1 MPYTSERQSLL
12 KVCSIIIIVMMTIIL
27 LTTFW
32 QAIIFTREEL
42 ELFSLFNWLILSA
55 LLAYTLPK
63 GIWSICFIFFSAFS
77 IFHGGLVFVSAI
89 GLITDKD
96 ILYSI
101 SFWFHRTET
110 VYAIY
115 LMNFTMLIYALT
127 AVTFSKKASTTYDNL
142 DLRLIKRFHHIGGA
156 LLLFMITTFLLIGF
170 ATGAL
175 QSYTAYLTVINQS
188 PLVTLLFVYI
198 YLFMG
203 MAVVFV
209 SVSYRPGFGY
219 LYFLA
224 FAIWAVIAFK
234 VGLRGEVMFPTC
246 VAAAILGRRKIPIGT
261 FKLSLMIF
269 MMLIAIVIVKN
280 ARLSGD
286 YSEIDN
292 MNPLNALA
300 EMGSSLRTVQEVV
313 KWRNEGFKLLYGAS
327 YWAPFERQLALFL
340 PIERPPAKK
349 DKRLLNV
356 VVQEKAGPIG
366 FSPVAEAYLNFGEK
380 GIIFIAFILGISLA
394 KFDSIAS
401 TVRADTLIGVALI
414 PLFIMIRNSFT
425 FIPVQTIM
433 GIIIALI
440 ILQLAKIRVVN

>member
-1 MPYTSERQSLL
+1 MSYTNERQPLL
-12 KVCSIIIIVMMTIIL
+12 KVCSIIIIIMMTIIL
-27 LTTFW
+27 LTSFW
-32 QAIIFTREEL
+32 QAIVLTRQEL

-55 LLAYTLPK
+55 LLAYALPK

-77 IFHGGLVFVSAI
+77 IFHGGLVFVSAV

-101 SFWFHRTET
+101 SFWFHRAET
-110 VYAIY
+110 LYAIY

-127 AVTFSKKASTTYDNL
+127 AITFSKKASAIRDAL
-142 DLRLIKRFHHIGGA
+142 DVRLIKRFHHIGGA
-156 LLLFMITTFLLIGF
+156 LLLFMITTFLLVGF

-219 LYFLA
+219 LYFIA
-224 FAIWAVIAFK
+224 FTIWAIIAFK
-234 VGLRGEVMFPTC
+234 VGLRGEVMFPSC

-261 FKLSLMIF
+261 FKLSIMIF
-269 MMLIAIVIVKN
+269 IMLIAIVIVKN

-292 MNPLNALA
+292 INPLNAVA

-380 GIIFIAFILGISLA
+380 GIVFIAFILGISLA

-401 TVRADTLIGVALI
+401 TVRADTLMGVALI

-425 FIPVQTIM
+425 FIPVQTII
-433 GIIIALI
+433 GIVIALI

>member
-27 LTTFW
+27 LTSFW

-55 LLAYTLPK
+55 LLAYALPK

-101 SFWFHRTET
+101 SFWFHRNET

-127 AVTFSKKASTTYDNL
+127 AISFSKKATATHDTL

-156 LLLFMITTFLLIGF
+156 LLLFMITTFLLVGF

-188 PLVTLLFVYI
+188 PFVTLLFVYI

-209 SVSYRPGFGY
+209 AVSYRPGFGY
-219 LYFLA
+219 FYFLA

-261 FKLSLMIF
+261 FKLSIMIF
-269 MMLIAIVIVKN
+269 IMLIAIVIVKN

-286 YSEIDN
+286 YSKIDN

-394 KFDSIAS
+394 KFDSLAS

>member
-1 MPYTSERQSLL
+1 MSYTNERQPLL
-12 KVCSIIIIVMMTIIL
+12 KVCSIIIIIMMTIIL
-27 LTTFW
+27 LTSFW
-32 QAIIFTREEL
+32 QAIVFTRQEL

-55 LLAYTLPK
+55 LLAYALPK

-77 IFHGGLVFVSAI
+77 IFHGGLVFVSAV

-101 SFWFHRTET
+101 SFWFHRAET
-110 VYAIY
+110 LYAIY

-127 AVTFSKKASTTYDNL
+127 AITFSKKASAIRDAL
-142 DLRLIKRFHHIGGA
+142 DVRLIKRFHHIGGA
-156 LLLFMITTFLLIGF
+156 LLLFMITTFLLVGF

-219 LYFLA
+219 LYFIA
-224 FAIWAVIAFK
+224 FTIWAIIAFK
-234 VGLRGEVMFPTC
+234 VGLRGEVMFPSC

-261 FKLSLMIF
+261 FKLSIMIF
-269 MMLIAIVIVKN
+269 IMLIAIVIVKN

-292 MNPLNALA
+292 INPLNAVA

-380 GIIFIAFILGISLA
+380 GIVFIAFILGISLA

-401 TVRADTLIGVALI
+401 TVRADTLMGVALI

-425 FIPVQTIM
+425 FIPVQTII
-433 GIIIALI
+433 GIVIALI

>member
-27 LTTFW
+27 LTSFW

-55 LLAYTLPK
+55 LLAYALPK

-101 SFWFHRTET
+101 SFWFHRNET

-127 AVTFSKKASTTYDNL
+127 AISFSKKATATHDTL

-156 LLLFMITTFLLIGF
+156 LLLFMITTFLLVGF

-188 PLVTLLFVYI
+188 PFVTLMFVYI

-209 SVSYRPGFGY
+209 AVSYRPGFGY
-219 LYFLA
+219 FYFLA

-261 FKLSLMIF
+261 FKLSIMIF
-269 MMLIAIVIVKN
+269 IMLIAIVIVKN

-286 YSEIDN
+286 YSKIDN

-394 KFDSIAS
+394 KFDSLAS

>member
-1 MPYTSERQSLL
+1 MPYTSERQTLL
-12 KVCSIIIIVMMTIIL
+12 KVCSIIIIVMLAIIL
-27 LTTFW
+27 LTSFW
-32 QAIIFTREEL
+32 QAIVFTREEL

-101 SFWFHRTET
+101 SFWFHRAET
-110 VYAIY
+110 LYAIY

-127 AVTFSKKASTTYDNL
+127 AVTFSKKSSLIRDAL
-142 DLRLIKRFHHIGGA
+142 DVRLIKRFYHIGGA
-156 LLLFMITTFLLIGF
+156 MLLFMIITFLLVGF

-219 LYFLA
+219 LYFIA
-224 FAIWAVIAFK
+224 FTIWAVIAFK

-261 FKLSLMIF
+261 FKLMIMIF
-269 MMLIAIVIVKN
+269 IMLIAIVIVKN

-292 MNPLNALA
+292 MNPLNAIA

-380 GIIFIAFILGISLA
+380 GIVLIAFILGLSLA

-425 FIPVQTIM
+425 FIPVQIIM
-433 GIIIALI
+433 GIVIALI
-440 ILQLAKIRVVN
+440 ILQLAKIKVVN